1 MATPKRKISPLG
13 IYHITI
19 RGINKQ
25 NVFEDDADFE
35 KFLEILRKYESICDF
50 KLLSYSLMTNHLHF
64 VLKVGEMPLGRG

>member
-35 KFLEILRKYESICDF
+35 KFLEILRKYESICDISSI
-50 KLLSYSLMTNHLHF
+50 KNI
-64 VLKVGEMPLGRG
+64 KEC